1 MVVLVVAPSDEATAA
16 LVAAAGE
23 LAISHV
29 GTMGDA
35 LRILAGGKVGVVL
48 TAVSLPDGD
57 GVELLEWTREHHLEI
72 GRFLWARYEE
82 LPELL
87 RAGAS
92 SLSERVLARP
102 GRAASVVRTLRERL
116 DLGDPFLD
124 GDQTAQFGALSA
136 SVLRTA
142 TAFARV
148 HGAVVRSLPANA
160 SAAQLQIVV
169 PTGNDAEHVR
179 RGVVDYFG
187 APLKERGKVDDEA
200 FQKHALSGVL
210 GALSVEQEVFA
221 VRPTMEHVVYV
232 ALFPW
237 RKEAKTTVVIGVLSE
252 GDALEGDRV
261 VRAAREQVVAE
272 LGEFAIPVLDGSTLG
287 KARYVPDYDWVVTA
301 NYAGPDRRAKP
312 TGFANSFL
320 VFGQRAELAAGL
332 EKVGGFVDRFRPWVL
347 HAFAAYLLLSSID
360 SVLTWVVIGGGRA
373 RELNPLLRPLI
384 GAHPVAFAVV
394 KNALSLASFVVVAR
408 FQLFRWGKLLVA
420 ANLGLYVALDCY
432 WAALLRTLLQRLP

>member
-1 MVVLVVAPSDEATAA
+1 VFVLVVAPPDEATAA
-16 LVAAAGE
+16 LVAAAGGLVVCAVATRGEALPLLASSE
-23 LAISHV
+23 LGA
-29 GTMGDA
+29 
-35 LRILAGGKVGVVL
+35 VL
-48 TAVSLPDGD
+48 TTVTLPDGT
-57 GVELLEWTREHHLEI
+57 GLGLLAWLREQRPEV
-72 GRFLWARYEE
+72 GRFLWARYDE

-87 RAGAS
+87 RTGAS
-92 SLSERVLARP
+92 TQSERVLARP
-102 GRAASVVRTLRERL
+102 GRAASVIRTLCERL
-116 DLGDPFLD
+116 ELGDPFLD

-136 SVLRTA
+136 SVQRTA

-179 RGVVDYFG
+179 RGVIDYFG
-187 APLKERGKVDDEA
+187 AALKERGQTDDDA
-200 FQKHALSGVL
+200 FRRHPLFGVL

-221 VRPTMEHVVYV
+221 VRPTMEDVVYV
-232 ALFPW
+232 AIFPW

-261 VRAAREQVVAE
+261 VRGARERVVEE
-272 LGEFAIPVLDGSTLG
+272 LGEFAVPMLDSAPAG

-301 NYAGPDRRAKP
+301 NYAGPDRRTKP

-320 VFGQRAELAAGL
+320 VFGQRTELAAGL

-347 HAFAAYLLLSSID
+347 HAFAAYVLLSSID
-360 SVLTWVVIGGGRA
+360 TVLTWVVIGGGRA

-384 GAHPVAFAVV
+384 GAHPWAFAVM
-394 KNALSLASFVVVAR
+394 KNALSLTSFLVVAR
-408 FQLFRWGKLLVA
+408 FQLFRWGRLLVA
-420 ANLGLYVALDCY
+420 VNLGLYAVLDCY
-432 WAALLRTLLQRLP
+432 WAVLIQSLLKRLP